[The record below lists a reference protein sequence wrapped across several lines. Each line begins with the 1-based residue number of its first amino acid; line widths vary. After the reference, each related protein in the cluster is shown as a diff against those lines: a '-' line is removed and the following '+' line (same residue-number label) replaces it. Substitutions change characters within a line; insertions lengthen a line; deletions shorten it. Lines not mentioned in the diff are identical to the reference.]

1 MYVKFIYML
10 WAVFLLSASTLIS
23 YGNPVATS
31 GDARQGVLMESLDV
45 EIRGTVR
52 DTAGYLLP
60 GVSVVVK
67 DRTTIGTTTDLN
79 GKYFLEV
86 PDGATVVFSL
96 VGFEKQEIPV
106 DGRELIDVSLT
117 ETTSMLD
124 DVVVVAFGTQKKQDV
139 IGAEI
144 GRAN

>member
-1 MYVKFIYML
+1 MYIKFIYLL
-10 WAVFLLSASTLIS
+10 WAVFLLPASTLIS
-23 YGNPVATS
+23 YGNPVMTSEGALPAT
-31 GDARQGVLMESLDV
+31 LMENLDV
-45 EIRGTVR
+45 GIRGTVR
-52 DTAGYLLP
+52 DTAGNPLA

-106 DGRELIDVSLT
+106 NSRELIDVSLT
-117 ETTSMLD
+117 EATSMLD

-139 IGAEI
+139 IGAVT
-144 GRAN
+144 